1 MKPEFYFLYLYNYLY
16 FPFSNHQS
24 MKNFSFWLLISAIV
38 FFSCEG
44 NDSDSEPDTVAD
56 INGSVLLFTEGSA
69 AAANSG
75 GMKVTVD
82 GTNPSLSVVTDGLGK
97 FTIRD
102 VPFGTY
108 TLVYEK
114 DGYGTFK
121 RGAVQHKA
129 GGTFLTDIPS
139 FGQLSTTRVTEFRI
153 NPSGTSL
160 QVTATTDPGGNS
172 GNRRYLRFF
181 FSTQSTVSSS
191 NYLAF
196 SPTFIS
202 QENPFG
208 KFFTANEIAALGL
221 TPGTIVFVR
230 AYGDSFFGNSY
241 VDPVSGKTV
250 FPNLNASSV
259 PAVQVTIP

>member
-1 MKPEFYFLYLYNYLY
+1 
-16 FPFSNHQS
+16 
-24 MKNFSFWLLISAIV
+24 MKNFSFWLFTLAIV
-38 FFSCEG
+38 LFSCEG
-44 NDSDSEPDTVAD
+44 NDNDSEPDTVAD

-69 AAANSG
+69 SASNSG

-82 GTNPSLSVVTDGLGK
+82 GANPSLSVVTDAFGK

-121 RGAVQHKA
+121 RGGVQHKA
-129 GGTFLTDIPS
+129 GGTFLTDIS
-139 FGQLSTTRVTEFRI
+139 SLGQLSSTRVTEFRVT
-153 NPSGTSL
+153 PSGTSL

-181 FSTQSTVSSS
+181 FSTQATVSSS
-191 NYLAF
+191 NYQAF
-196 SPTFIS
+196 SSAFIS

-208 KFFTANEIAALGL
+208 KVFTANEIAALGL
-221 TPGTIVFVR
+221 TPGTVVFVR

-250 FPNLNASSV
+250 FSNLNATSA